1 MIKFGII
8 CNNAKRM
15 EEKRNIDSSGESSE
29 TGKVTDVYRRLR
41 SVSKFTAIMTFFS
54 VIALVLLFLALSDIS
69 KGGEDLKLEWIVAG
83 LSFIILAVYV
93 ISVIITLI
101 FMTALPGFFRSKQG
115 KNKQ

>member
-1 MIKFGII
+1 
-8 CNNAKRM
+8 M
-15 EEKRNIDSSGESSE
+15 EENSNINSSVESSE
-29 TGKVTDVYRRLR
+29 TGEVTDVYRRLR

-69 KGGEDLKLEWIVAG
+69 KGGEDTKLEWVVAG

-101 FMTALPGFFRSKQG
+101 FITALPGFFSSKSRKKSQ
-115 KNKQ
+115 